1 MLENITKGISEIMD
15 KKDPATGSSGGL
27 LTGITKGINEAL
39 DSVLGDI
46 PTFGAP
52 KAQFNPL
59 PPVGKYPNGM
69 SEYGMYR
76 DLANAGGNSYLDS
89 YAEQLKTG
97 NFLGMGPAIAAAA
110 NAVANGRI
118 LWDTIIKEADV
129 RMNTVLEE
137 RSYIDVYFPNQNIGR
152 RRIAF
157 FENPKIREDRT
168 ARYASTNIVARNEP
182 VRLYTGSDARKV
194 KLEFVYTL
202 PHIEY
207 FLKLCN
213 QQALAGFLQTASDL
227 AATPESADAPIS
239 TNYYAYATFVK
250 NKLGKFFGNSFK
262 TSFNNTVQISNSD
275 RKTGPRFYEP
285 TFQEP
290 KDGIRERKTSTHLE
304 RLVRAWTLDSQQLTQ
319 SMGMMAVYYTQ
330 FVIDTVR
337 AAVVGDTVKET
348 NAVGPPIVRFRH
360 GTVFNEAPFI
370 IKSYNIEYADNRG
383 YEVKTLMPR
392 QVRVSLNLEEFR
404 QTHGSHHGDI
414 NTIVPDAT
422 QILELNLDNVSIPQ
436 MERQV
441 YPKK

>member
-52 KAQFNPL
+52 KNEYAPL
-59 PPVGKYPNGM
+59 PPTQGDAGIA
-69 SEYGMYR
+69 EYGLYR
-76 DLANAGGNSYLDS
+76 DLATAGNTSFLDS

-97 NFLGMGPAIAAAA
+97 NFLNMGPAIAAAA
-110 NAVANGRI
+110 NSIAKGRI
-118 LWDTIIKEADV
+118 PWDTIIKEADV

-202 PHIEY
+202 PHSEY

-213 QQALAGFLQTASDL
+213 QQALAGF
-227 AATPESADAPIS
+227 
-239 TNYYAYATFVK
+239 V
-250 NKLGKFFGNSFK
+250 
-262 TSFNNTVQISNSD
+262 
-275 RKTGPRFYEP
+275 
-285 TFQEP
+285 
-290 KDGIRERKTSTHLE
+290 
-304 RLVRAWTLDSQQLTQ
+304 
-319 SMGMMAVYYTQ
+319 
-330 FVIDTVR
+330 
-337 AAVVGDTVKET
+337 
-348 NAVGPPIVRFRH
+348 
-360 GTVFNEAPFI
+360 
-370 IKSYNIEYADNRG
+370 
-383 YEVKTLMPR
+383 
-392 QVRVSLNLEEFR
+392 
-404 QTHGSHHGDI
+404 
-414 NTIVPDAT
+414 
-422 QILELNLDNVSIPQ
+422 
-436 MERQV
+436 
-441 YPKK
+441 

>member
-1 MLENITKGISEIMD
+1 
-15 KKDPATGSSGGL
+15 
-27 LTGITKGINEAL
+27 
-39 DSVLGDI
+39 
-46 PTFGAP
+46 
-52 KAQFNPL
+52 
-59 PPVGKYPNGM
+59 M
-69 SEYGMYR
+69 ST
-76 DLANAGGNSYLDS
+76 D
-89 YAEQLKTG
+89 
-97 NFLGMGPAIAAAA
+97 
-110 NAVANGRI
+110 
-118 LWDTIIKEADV
+118 
-129 RMNTVLEE
+129 
-137 RSYIDVYFPNQNIGR
+137 
-152 RRIAF
+152 
-157 FENPKIREDRT
+157 
-168 ARYASTNIVARNEP
+168 
-182 VRLYTGSDARKV
+182 
-194 KLEFVYTL
+194 
-202 PHIEY
+202 
-207 FLKLCN
+207 
-213 QQALAGFLQTASDL
+213 
-227 AATPESADAPIS
+227 
-239 TNYYAYATFVK
+239 YYAYATFVK
-250 NKLGKFFGNSFK
+250 NKLGKFFGDSFK
-262 TSFNNTVQISNSD
+262 TSFDDTVQISNPD

-370 IKSYNIEYADNRG
+370 IKSYNIEYPDDKG

-392 QVRVSLNLEEFR
+392 QVRVSLSLEEFR

-422 QILELNLDNVSIPQ
+422 QILELNLGNYELPQ

>member
-52 KAQFNPL
+52 KNEYAPL
-59 PPVGKYPNGM
+59 PPTQGDAGIA
-69 SEYGMYR
+69 EYGLYR
-76 DLANAGGNSYLDS
+76 DLATAGNTSFLDS

-97 NFLGMGPAIAAAA
+97 NFLNMGPAIAAAA
-110 NAVANGRI
+110 TSIANGRI
-118 LWDTIIKEADV
+118 PWDTIIKEADV

-213 QQALAGFLQTASDL
+213 QQALAGFVES
-227 AATPESADAPIS
+227 ATNSIALIGAADAPIS
-239 TNYYAYATFVK
+239 TTKNAYANFVK

-262 TSFNNTVQISNSD
+262 TSFSNTVQISNSD

-370 IKSYNIEYADNRG
+370 IKSYNIEYADNKG

-422 QILELNLDNVSIPQ
+422 QILELNLDNLFIPQ